1 MQYFL
6 YLLIAIIAGILIP
19 VQSGLNAKLGDAAKS
34 PVLGALLS
42 FMVGILGIFIYCLIT
57 RVDFT
62 HVKNTFQLPWY
73 YWTGGLMGAFFVY
86 TLIIAPPKLG
96 IALTLGITV
105 AAQMIF
111 GLILDHYGLLGFPQ
125 DSITITK
132 VIGTVLI
139 VGGVFL
145 LRS

>member
-6 YLLIAIIAGILIP
+6 FIIIAIIAGVLIP
-19 VQSGLNAKLGDAAKS
+19 IQSGLNAKLGEAAKN

-42 FMVGILGIFIYCLIT
+42 FIIGTLGLLTYCLIN
-57 RVDFT
+57 RADFAN
-62 HVKNTFQLPWY
+62 VKSAAQIPWY

-86 TLIIAPPKLG
+86 TLIIVPPRLG

-111 GLILDHYGLLGFPQ
+111 GMVLDHYGLLGFPQ
-125 DSITITK
+125 DSITLTK
-132 VIGTVLI
+132 VAGALLI
-139 VGGVFL
+139 IGGVFL
-145 LRS
+145 LRG

>member
-19 VQSGLNAKLGDAAKS
+19 IQSGLNAKLGEAAKS

-42 FMVGILGIFIYCLIT
+42 FIIGILGIFMYCLAT
-57 RVDFT
+57 RVDLSNAK
-62 HVKNTFQLPWY
+62 HAFQIPWY

-125 DSITITK
+125 DSITLTK
-132 VIGTVLI
+132 VAGSILI
-139 VGGVFL
+139 IVGVFL
-145 LRS
+145 LR